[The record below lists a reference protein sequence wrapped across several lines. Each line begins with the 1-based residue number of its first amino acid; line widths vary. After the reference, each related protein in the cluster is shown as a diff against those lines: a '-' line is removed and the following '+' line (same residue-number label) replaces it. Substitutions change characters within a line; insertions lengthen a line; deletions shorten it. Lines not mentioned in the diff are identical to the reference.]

1 LYSAQT
7 FTAALSRVM
16 TFDGNYRSGH
26 RRGAYITDC
35 SDSQE
40 KYKEDSGKIIKWGKI
55 ALNVAPI
62 D

>member
-1 LYSAQT
+1 
-7 FTAALSRVM
+7 M

-40 KYKEDSGKIIKWGKI
+40 KYKEKYKEDSGKIIKWGKI